1 MTEQTVYICD
11 ECGQE
16 FEDECECLVHE
27 TLHGYEEVKEDLA
40 FLDSDFKRF
49 NPIENDSFNKVVTV
63 VARTPAA
70 CRFIGTLEDTFDFN
84 NPFDDFNYPKDDE
97 FPVVFTR
104 WNNRWNDVEEMKMF
118 YNQTWDKAIG
128 VLMERGEL
136 KNSP

>member
-97 FPVVFTR
+97 FPVVFTW
-104 WNNRWNDVEEMKMF
+104 WNDCWNDVEEMKMF